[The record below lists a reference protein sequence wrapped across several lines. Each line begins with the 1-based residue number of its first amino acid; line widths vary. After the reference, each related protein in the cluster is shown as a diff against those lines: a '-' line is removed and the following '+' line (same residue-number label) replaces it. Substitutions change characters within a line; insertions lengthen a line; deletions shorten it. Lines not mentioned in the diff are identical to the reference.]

1 MARRPTSSRAGH
13 WDALSA
19 LPQDLAV
26 ADPGPELMFDDRV
39 YKRGALTLHALRL
52 TVGDAT
58 LVEILRAWTQTHA
71 HGTVVTDD
79 FVDVASRHTEEPLHE
94 LFRSWLFEQPCRR
107 CPAAGHGSRGVGHV
121 SDGVSPGC

>member
-1 MARRPTSSRAGH
+1 
-13 WDALSA
+13 
-19 LPQDLAV
+19 
-26 ADPGPELMFDDRV
+26 MFDDRV

-94 LFRSWLFEQPCRR
+94 LFRSWLFEQPL
-107 CPAAGHGSRGVGHV
+107 PALPGSRSWFAAARVTSLTGSRRAAEPVVV
-121 SDGVSPGC
+121 SGKSRRTRAFAAHAGR

>member
-1 MARRPTSSRAGH
+1 
-13 WDALSA
+13 
-19 LPQDLAV
+19 
-26 ADPGPELMFDDRV
+26 MFDDRV

-94 LFRSWLFEQPCRR
+94 LFRSWLFEQPL
-107 CPAAGHGSRGVGHV
+107 PALPGSRSWFPPRRG
-121 SDGVSPGC
+121 SRL